1 MSHPYVAINV
11 EKIEHNA
18 RAIVEL
24 CRAHGLAVVGVTKCT
39 CGHPEIAKAM
49 ARGGVSAIGESQ
61 LENIKRLK
69 AAVAE
74 ASCMLL
80 RLPSPSEVN
89 EVVEWV
95 DVSLNSEL
103 TVLAALSRAAQH
115 RGRIHDV
122 IIMVDLGD
130 LREGLWPSEII
141 PFMGEALRLPGI
153 RIAGL
158 GTNLACFGGVI
169 PSEDNMLRLA
179 RLADRVEQT
188 FGFKLRWISGANS
201 SGLELIAAG
210 RMPPRINQARIGE
223 AILLGRETTRRRPW
237 PDTFQDAFALHAEI
251 LELKRK
257 PSAPI
262 GERTEDAFGHL
273 SSFEN
278 HGDIERAL
286 INIGREEVS
295 IEGITPHDARLKILG
310 ASSSYLV
317 LDMSRAAGVFK
328 VGDELTFSLNYGALL
343 TAMTSEYVKKRPL
356 HKHLSTDTRAPI
368 GTVDA
373 GR

>member
-1 MSHPYVAINV
+1 MSRPCVTIDL

-18 RAIVEL
+18 RVIVEL

-39 CGHPEIAKAM
+39 CGHPEVAKAM
-49 ARGGVSAIGESQ
+49 VRGGVAAIGESQ
-61 LENIKRLK
+61 LENIQRIK
-69 AAVAE
+69 AAAID
-74 ASCMLL
+74 SPCMML
-80 RLPSPSEVN
+80 RLPSPSEVD
-89 EVVEWV
+89 EVVEWA

-103 TVLAALSRAAQH
+103 AVLAALSRAAQH
-115 RGRIHDV
+115 RGRIHNV

-130 LREGLWPSEII
+130 LREGLWPDEIVPI
-141 PFMGEALRLPGI
+141 MGEALRLPGI

-179 RLADRVEQT
+179 RLADSVEQT
-188 FGFKLRWISGANS
+188 FGLNLRWISGANS
-201 SGLELIAAG
+201 SGLDLIAAG
-210 RMPPRINQARIGE
+210 RMPPRVNQARIGE
-223 AILLGRETTRRRPW
+223 AILLGRETTHRRAW
-237 PDTFQDAFALHAEI
+237 PGTFQDAFALRAEI

-286 INIGREEVS
+286 VNIGREEIS
-295 IEGITPHDARLKILG
+295 IEGITPHDKRLKILG

-328 VGDELTFSLNYGALL
+328 VGDELTFSLSYGALL
-343 TAMTSEYVKKRPL
+343 TAMTSEYVKKMPL
-356 HKHLSTDTRAPI
+356 PKDRSTLTEAERGI
-368 GTVDA
+368 TDA